1 MLSIQELSCSIGGFD
16 GPSKTRFFACA
27 CIAMEDTPFDRFV
40 NFADSEGH
48 PFLNDGH
55 LFRRWFSS
63 VGLSRV
69 KILFHQRLDSGF
81 VGLISQTIAFCD
93 LNTFDRRFNIS
104 HSWYSA
110 IYDTT

>member
-1 MLSIQELSCSIGGFD
+1 
-16 GPSKTRFFACA
+16 
-27 CIAMEDTPFDRFV
+27 MEDTPFDSFV
-40 NFADSEGH
+40 NFADSKGH
-48 PFLNDGH
+48 PLLNDNH
-55 LFRRWFSS
+55 LFRRWIRS

-69 KILFHQRLDSGF
+69 KVLFHQRFDSGL
-81 VGLISQTIAFCD
+81 VGLISQTIAFRD